1 MLRWIYPVTCSVCG
15 EAAPQSLCESCMDA
29 LPRVP
34 RPLCLYCG
42 AATYGTASEP
52 DCCDAC
58 KGGGREFSWARS
70 ALVLEGETRRLV
82 HDLKYHHASYL
93 AAPLA
98 RILHRLWEDTPQ
110 LNRGGEWGLVPV
122 PVDAHRRHERGY
134 NQAELLARELALLC
148 GSRVV
153 QPLTRMQSEEE
164 KRSMTRMSARARR
177 QQANKVYALSNT
189 WEEKNASLPSRL
201 VIVDDVYTT
210 GATSRACA
218 RILKTLPGVQEVG
231 VLTLARAM

>member
-1 MLRWIYPVTCSVCG
+1 MG
-15 EAAPQSLCESCMDA
+15 A

-34 RPLCLYCG
+34 RPVCLYCG

-58 KGGGREFSWARS
+58 KDFSHDFSWARS

-82 HDLKYHHASYL
+82 HDLKYHRASYL

-98 RILHRLWEDTPQ
+98 SLLHQLWKETPQ
-110 LNRGGEWGLVPV
+110 LNLGGEWSLVPV
-122 PVDAHRRHERGY
+122 PIDARRQYERGY
-134 NQAELLARELALLC
+134 NQAELLARELATLC
-148 GSRVV
+148 GNRVV
-153 QPLTRMQSEEE
+153 QPLTRLQSEEE
-164 KRSMTRMSARARR
+164 KRSMTRMSARARQ
-177 QQANKVYALSNT
+177 QQANKVYALSPMR
-189 WEEKNASLPSRL
+189 EKKNASLTSRL

-210 GATSRACA
+210 GATARACA

>member
-15 EAAPQSLCESCMDA
+15 ESAPQSLCDACRDA
-29 LPRVP
+29 LARVP
-34 RPLCLYCG
+34 RPQCLYCG
-42 AATYGTASEP
+42 AATYGTASVP
-52 DCCDAC
+52 DSCDAC
-58 KGGGREFSWARS
+58 KAFPKAFCWARS

-93 AAPLA
+93 AAPFA
-98 RILHRLWEDTPQ
+98 EILHELWAATPH
-110 LNRGGEWGLVPV
+110 LHGGGEWALVPV
-122 PVDAHRRHERGY
+122 PVDARRRHERGY
-134 NQAELLARELALLC
+134 NQAELLASKLAALC

-153 QPLTRMQSEEE
+153 QPLMRLLSEEE

-177 QQANKVYALSNT
+177 ELADKIYALHPAWQEPHAT
-189 WEEKNASLPSRL
+189 LPQRL

-210 GATSRACA
+210 GATASACA
-218 RILKTLPGVQEVG
+218 RILRALPGVHEVG